1 MIKFEHILKVLADDK
16 DMQKM
21 FKDME
26 KLEKEMTSLHKSMQA
41 LINKQKLS

>member
-1 MIKFEHILKVLADDK
+1 MIKFEHIIKVLAEDK
-16 DMQKM
+16 DMKKM

-26 KLEKEMTSLHKSMQA
+26 RLEKEMTSLHKSMKA